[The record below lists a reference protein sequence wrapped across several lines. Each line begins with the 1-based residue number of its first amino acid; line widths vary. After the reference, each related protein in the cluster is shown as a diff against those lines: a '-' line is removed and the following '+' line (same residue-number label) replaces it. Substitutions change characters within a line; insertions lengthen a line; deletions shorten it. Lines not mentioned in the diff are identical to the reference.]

1 MFQNLPAEALVQV
14 GVVILS
20 EIFYDSIIN
29 FLKMDHN
36 SLPILFCCILT
47 FIDINKAK
55 QQPAKSQGDEKDP
68 LGYVQNIDALQEP
81 IIIDRDDEKDFKTR

>member
-1 MFQNLPAEALVQV
+1 MFQNHPAEALVQV

-20 EIFYDSIIN
+20 KIFYDSIIN

-55 QQPAKSQGDEKDP
+55 QQPAKKSGRRERPPWLCTK
-68 LGYVQNIDALQEP
+68 YRCSARTYYN
-81 IIIDRDDEKDFKTR
+81 